1 MKYLFWTSILA
12 VQVLILTIPSV
23 ADAVHTDTNAEMEN
37 LRNRIEALE
46 KEGERPTE
54 GFVLGTLGKHLRLG
68 GLLELEA
75 AYEILEGEDDTSD
88 LSLATAELDFE
99 ATVNEHLGGH
109 IILLHEEGETE
120 PIEVDEAALTISYGT
135 PRGGAVTF
143 TGGKVYLPF
152 GKFNSSFIT
161 DPLTLDL
168 GETNDTAA
176 ILSWGNGLVS
186 VGAGAFSGD
195 TDPDG
200 DDEHIN
206 SWVAF
211 IDFHMLP
218 GLTVGGSFISDL
230 AESDIGLVTDED
242 LYESSVA
249 GIAAY
254 LSAAYWSFTLEG
266 EYVTAAEKFS
276 NQEVAV
282 GDDLTGRRPAAWNL
296 ELAFAPEERW
306 LLAIRAEGADDFQDD
321 LTRFGAVASYGI
333 FENAVIAL
341 EYLLGDRDGGED
353 DRSQTVTAQLAFQ
366 F

>member
-1 MKYLFWTSILA
+1 MNTLKWYLALAAQALILA
-12 VQVLILTIPSV
+12 FPLS
-23 ADAVHTDTNAEMEN
+23 AAAVHDDTNAELDN
-37 LRNRIEALE
+37 LRKRIETLE
-46 KEGERPTE
+46 KEGKPAPE
-54 GFVLGTLGKHLRLG
+54 GFVLGAIGKYLRLG

-75 AYEILEGEDDTSD
+75 SYEILEGEDDTSD

-99 ATVNEHLGGH
+99 VRVNDHLGGH
-109 IILLHEEGETE
+109 IILLYEEGETE
-120 PIEVDEAALTISYGT
+120 PIEVDEAALTISYAT

-152 GKFNSSFIT
+152 GKFNSSFVT

-168 GETNDTAA
+168 GETNDTAV
-176 ILSWGNGLVS
+176 ILSWGNDLVS

-211 IDFHMLP
+211 IDFNILP
-218 GLTVGGSFISDL
+218 GLSFGGSFLSDL
-230 AESDIGLVTDED
+230 AESDAGLVTDED
-242 LYESSVA
+242 LYDSSVP
-249 GIAAY
+249 GGSAY
-254 LSAAYWSFTLEG
+254 LSAGYGKFTLVG
-266 EYVTAAEKFS
+266 EYVTALEKFS
-276 NQEVAV
+276 GQTVAV
-282 GDDLTGRRPAAWNL
+282 GEDLTGRRPRAWNL

-306 LLAIRAEGADDFQDD
+306 LLALRAEGAKDFQDD
-321 LTRFGAVASYGI
+321 LTRYGAVASYGI

-341 EYLLGDRDGGED
+341 EYLLGDRDGGDE
-353 DRSQTVTAQLAFQ
+353 DRSQTITAQLAFQ